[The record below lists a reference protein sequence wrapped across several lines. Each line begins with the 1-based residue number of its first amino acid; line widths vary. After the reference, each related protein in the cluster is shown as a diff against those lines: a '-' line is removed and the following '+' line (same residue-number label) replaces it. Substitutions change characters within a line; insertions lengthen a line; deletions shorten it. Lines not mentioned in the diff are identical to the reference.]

1 MRAALFTKIGDL
13 PEVMEIPDP
22 AANHGD
28 VVVDVV
34 AAPVLPYAGEV
45 FSGKRPMLFE
55 LPFVPG
61 TGAVGRI
68 KSVGAGN
75 TTFKDGDWV
84 YCDPTL
90 RARDGSGLA
99 AISLQGLTA
108 GGPEALPL
116 QRQYAG
122 GSWAEQLRLPLENVV
137 ALGNM
142 DPGNAPAWL
151 AMGSMLVPY
160 GGLLAVEF
168 KPGETIV
175 INGATGN
182 FGSAGVAVALAMGA
196 SCVIAT
202 GRNEAALNLL
212 EERYGGRVRTV
223 VVTGDAGDTAKIKA
237 TAQAPIDVV
246 LDILPP
252 QASINQ
258 VKVAILAVRPGG
270 RIALMGG
277 VGMGTGTELSLPYP
291 WLMRNNIPIRGQW
304 MYPREAIFRLVAL
317 VKSGMLDTRMYD
329 IAEFPLTKIKQAIEH
344 AATTAGP
351 FAKTVLRPTL

>member
-1 MRAALFTKIGDL
+1 MRAALFSKIGDL

-22 AANHGD
+22 TANHGD
-28 VVVDVV
+28 VVVYVV

-99 AISLQGLTA
+99 AISLQGHTA

-212 EERYGGRVRTV
+212 EERYGSRVRTV

-291 WLMRNNIPIRGQW
+291 WLMRNNITIRGQW
-304 MYPREAIFRLVAL
+304 MYPRDAIFRLVAF
-317 VKSGMLDTRMYD
+317 VKSGLLDPHIYD
-329 IAEFPLTKIKQAIEH
+329 IAEFPLAQIKQAIEH
-344 AATTAGP
+344 ACKTAGP